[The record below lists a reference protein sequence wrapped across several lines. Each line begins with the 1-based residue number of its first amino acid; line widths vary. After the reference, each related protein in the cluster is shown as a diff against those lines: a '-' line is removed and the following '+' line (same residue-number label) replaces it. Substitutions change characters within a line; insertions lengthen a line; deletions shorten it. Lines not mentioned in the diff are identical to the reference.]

1 MKRLVKNRVRVWM
14 AGICLILFSDVV
26 LSQGIRSDV
35 SGFYANI
42 NFTGGTWNT
51 PNTFL
56 EDIRDLDPNSIG
68 VQLSGGYGFTQR
80 MEGFAHLSLSNF
92 NLSGDWDT
100 YSHTEL
106 GLGFRYNLGATL
118 KRLRPFA
125 DVQISSSNVEIN
137 RVFVTLPGA
146 QRVEGALELSGISLT
161 VGGGAR
167 YFIKPWMAANL
178 HLRYHLGSD
187 YDATIGGTDLTLDE
201 DLEFNQFDAGIGIT
215 WYFGNKF

>member
-1 MKRLVKNRVRVWM
+1 MKRLINTIVHLWM
-14 AGICLILFSDVV
+14 AGIFLIFFSDIV

-42 NFTGGTWNT
+42 NFTGGIWNT

-56 EDIRDLDPNSIG
+56 KDIRDLDPNSIG
-68 VQLSGGYGFTQR
+68 VQLSGGHGFSQR
-80 MEGFAHLSLSNF
+80 MEGFAHLSLTTF

-106 GLGFRYNLGATL
+106 GVGFRYNTGATL

-146 QRVEGALELSGISLT
+146 QRVEGALELSGISLIF
-161 VGGGAR
+161 GGGTR
-167 YFIKPWMAANL
+167 YFIKPWVAANL

-187 YDATIGGTDLTLDE
+187 YNATIGGTDLAFDE